1 MTTVLHPTGLPKS
14 VFQIDISLLHS
25 AIRHRYHSLNVPLI
39 RSEMKGKGEEE
50 VAVQAA
56 QVQDV
61 EPVQVQAREELV
73 LD

>member
-1 MTTVLHPTGLPKS
+1 
-14 VFQIDISLLHS
+14 
-25 AIRHRYHSLNVPLI
+25 
-39 RSEMKGKGEEE
+39 MKGKGEEE